1 MPFFL
6 WRMRC
11 FYSYGIISI
20 SFWKHWFAPVQN
32 SGAVYS
38 VWASNLNKG
47 KETFFFNMK
56 TIALMR
62 EDSFLDC
69 TAVIPY
75 IIIRHFQTFCFTLFC
90 LLSPLANT
98 IFVCVFFFFFFFST
112 RCSGP
117 LWPQWITTGSIW
129 HNKPTCNNSDCLLV
143 FFQ

>member
-20 SFWKHWFAPVQN
+20 SFWKHWFPPVQN

-38 VWASNLNKG
+38 VWALNLNKV
-47 KETFFFNMK
+47 KETFLFNMK

-75 IIIRHFQTFCFTLFC
+75 IIIRHFQTFVSHYSAFC
-90 LLSPLANT
+90 LHWLIPFL
-98 IFVCVFFFFFFFST
+98 CVFSFLFFFST